1 MRTFRQAF
9 DIAIGRPRRLRHI
22 PQHQQSECGLACL
35 AMIAD
40 FHGLRLDL
48 AAARARA
55 GGAGRGHTLQ
65 ALMEAAGKLGL
76 SGRPLKLEME
86 ELAQLKLPCI
96 LHWNLDH
103 YVVLEKVRK
112 QRALILDPAGE
123 RRWWRIAQLDTRFT
137 GVALELAPRAEF
149 RPADLRGALPLRS
162 IARSFDRLARTLAGL
177 TIIALAMQILSLA
190 PPILSQILIDEVTT
204 SQDSELLRSM
214 LIAMA
219 LLAAITIPLRLLQGW
234 IGIWLSTSISLQ
246 TSRNLT
252 RRLFS
257 LPVRFFRERHVGDV
271 VSRMQSL
278 SPIIRFAT
286 GSVVTG
292 IVNLLKVSLAG
303 LAMLIYSPVLM
314 LISLA
319 GLALRAGLVWSVLPV
334 QRRLARDGLVAGA
347 KQSSAMLESLR
358 GSETVKALAGESERL
373 TVWQTHLVDKLNLD
387 VRSARI
393 GMYSGAGL
401 SALGEAEQIAFLGA
415 GVLALFNGRITL
427 GALFAFMT
435 LRGRFSAALG
445 ALIALFQQA
454 YMLRL
459 HAERLG
465 DIVEHEAEPE
475 DGLPVARFRGAF
487 EAQELGFAY
496 GSNERFV
503 LRGFS
508 CCIEPGQLAVMTG
521 PSGSGKSTLLKLLA
535 GLESPTE
542 GCLLAD
548 GTEVQRLHRRDY
560 RRQLGLVLQGDVLFR
575 GSIAENISFF
585 DPAPDADLIDEVARL
600 AAVDD
605 DIRQFPMGMATQ
617 IGDMGSN
624 LSGGQAQR
632 VLLARALYRRPKAL
646 ILDEATSH
654 LDPATEERVVEML
667 KNLGIT
673 IVCAAHRPAILRYAD
688 QVLDLSPAP
697 GGRAAYNAAHDR
709 PANARLV
716 G

>member
-9 DIAIGRPRRLRHI
+9 DAAIGRPRRLRHI

-48 AAARARA
+48 AATRARA
-55 GGAGRGHTLQ
+55 GNAGRGHTLQ

-76 SGRPLKLEME
+76 SSRPLRLEME
-86 ELAQLKLPCI
+86 EIPQLKVPCV

-123 RRWWRIAQLDTRFT
+123 RRWWRLAQLDTRFT
-137 GVALELAPRAEF
+137 GVALELTPHADF
-149 RPADLRGALPLRS
+149 RSADLRGVLPLKS

-177 TIIALAMQILSLA
+177 TMIALAMQILSLA

-219 LLAAITIPLRLLQGW
+219 LLAAISIPLRLLQGW

-278 SPIIRFAT
+278 SPIIQFAT

-292 IVNLLKVSLAG
+292 IINLLKVSLAG
-303 LAMLIYSPVLM
+303 VAMLIYSPVLM

-319 GLALRAGLVWSVLPV
+319 GLALRAGLVWSVLPA

-373 TVWQTHLVDKLNLD
+373 TVWQTHLVDKLNVD

-401 SALGEAEQIAFLGA
+401 SALGEAEQIAFLGV

-475 DGLPVARFRGAF
+475 DGLPVARLGGAF
-487 EAQELGFAY
+487 EAQELGFAF
-496 GSNERFV
+496 GSNEGFV

-508 CCIEPGQLAVMTG
+508 CCIEPGQLVVLTG

-542 GCLLAD
+542 GRLLAD

-585 DPAPDADLIDEVARL
+585 DPAPDTALIDEVARL
-600 AAVDD
+600 AAVDG

-632 VLLARALYRRPKAL
+632 ILLARALYRRPQAL

-654 LDPATEERVVEML
+654 LDPATEERVVQML

-688 QVLDLSPAP
+688 QVLELSSAA
-697 GGRAAYNAAHDR
+697 GEGAAYNAAHDR

>member
-1 MRTFRQAF
+1 MRPLRQAF
-9 DIAIGRPRRLRHI
+9 DRAIGRPRRLRHI

-40 FHGLRLDL
+40 FHGLRMDMTTTR
-48 AAARARA
+48 AAI
-55 GGAGRGHTLQ
+55 GGGGRGHTLQ
-65 ALMEAAGKLGL
+65 ALMDAAEKLGL
-76 SGRPLKLEME
+76 SGRPLKLEIE
-86 ELAQLKLPCI
+86 ELAQLKTPCI

-103 YVVLEKVRK
+103 YVVLEKARK
-112 QRALILDPAGE
+112 QRALIVDPAGE
-123 RRWWRIAQLDTRFT
+123 RRWWRMAQLDAHFT
-137 GVALELAPRAEF
+137 GVALELAPRVDF
-149 RPADLRGALPLRS
+149 RSADLRGVLPLKS

-177 TIIALAMQILSLA
+177 TIIALAMQVLSLA
-190 PPILSQILIDEVTT
+190 APILSQILIDEVTT

-214 LIAMA
+214 LIAMG
-219 LLAAITIPLRLLQGW
+219 LLAAIAIPLQLLQGW

-278 SPIIRFAT
+278 APIIQFAT

-292 IVNLLKVSLAG
+292 IVNLLKVSVAG
-303 LAMLIYSPVLM
+303 VAMLIYSPVLM

-319 GLALRAGLVWSVLPV
+319 GMALRTAVVWSVLPT

-358 GSETVKALAGESERL
+358 GSETMKALAGESERL
-373 TVWQTHLVDKLNLD
+373 AVWQTHLVDKLNLN
-387 VRSARI
+387 VRGARI

-401 SALGEAEQIAFLGA
+401 SALSEAEQIAFLGA
-415 GVLALFNGRITL
+415 GVLALFSGQITL
-427 GALFAFMT
+427 GALFAFIT

-475 DGLPVARFRGAF
+475 DGLAVRRLEGSF

-496 GSNERFV
+496 GSNEGFV

-508 CCIEPGQLAVMTG
+508 CRIEPGQLVVLTG
-521 PSGSGKSTLLKLLA
+521 PSGSGKSTFLKLLA
-535 GLESPTE
+535 GLETLVE
-542 GCLLAD
+542 GRLLAD
-548 GTEVQRLHRRDY
+548 GKEVGRLQRRDY

-585 DPAPDADLIDEVARL
+585 DPAPDPELIEKSARL
-600 AAVDD
+600 AAVDAE
-605 DIRQFPMGMATQ
+605 IRQFPMGMASQ

-632 VLLARALYRRPKAL
+632 ILLARALYRRPKAL

-654 LDPATEERVVEML
+654 LDPATEERVVQML
-667 KNLGIT
+667 KNLDIT
-673 IVCAAHRPAILRYAD
+673 VVCAAHRPAILRHAD
-688 QVLDLSPAP
+688 QVLDFSAKNASPHIAP
-697 GGRAAYNAAHDR
+697 S
-709 PANARLV
+709 RLLPS
-716 G
+716 

>member
-1 MRTFRQAF
+1 MRPLRQAF
-9 DIAIGRPRRLRHI
+9 DRAIGRPRRLRHI

-40 FHGLRLDL
+40 FHGLRMDMTTTR
-48 AAARARA
+48 AAI
-55 GGAGRGHTLQ
+55 GGGGRGHTLQ
-65 ALMEAAGKLGL
+65 ALMDAAEKLGL
-76 SGRPLKLEME
+76 SGRPLKLEIE
-86 ELAQLKLPCI
+86 ELAQLKTPCI

-103 YVVLEKVRK
+103 YVVLEKARK
-112 QRALILDPAGE
+112 QRALIVDPAGE
-123 RRWWRIAQLDTRFT
+123 RRWWRMAQLDAHFT
-137 GVALELAPRAEF
+137 GVALELAPRADF
-149 RPADLRGALPLRS
+149 RSADLRGVLPLKS

-177 TIIALAMQILSLA
+177 TIIALAMQVLSLA
-190 PPILSQILIDEVTT
+190 APILSQILIDEVTT

-214 LIAMA
+214 LIAMG
-219 LLAAITIPLRLLQGW
+219 LLAAIAIPLQLLQGW

-278 SPIIRFAT
+278 APIIQFAT

-292 IVNLLKVSLAG
+292 IVNLLKVSVAG
-303 LAMLIYSPVLM
+303 VAMLIYSPVLM

-319 GLALRAGLVWSVLPV
+319 GMALRTAVVWSVLPT

-358 GSETVKALAGESERL
+358 GSETMKALAGESERL
-373 TVWQTHLVDKLNLD
+373 AVWQTHLIDKLNLN
-387 VRSARI
+387 VRGARI

-401 SALGEAEQIAFLGA
+401 SALSEAEQIAFLGA
-415 GVLALFNGRITL
+415 GVLALFSGQITL
-427 GALFAFMT
+427 GALFAFIT

-475 DGLPVARFRGAF
+475 DGLAVRRLEGSF

-496 GSNERFV
+496 GSNEGFV

-508 CCIEPGQLAVMTG
+508 CRIEPGQLVVLTG
-521 PSGSGKSTLLKLLA
+521 PSGSGKSTFLKLLA
-535 GLESPTE
+535 GLETPVE
-542 GCLLAD
+542 GRLLAD
-548 GTEVQRLHRRDY
+548 GKEVGRLQRRDY

-585 DPAPDADLIDEVARL
+585 DPAPDPELIEKAARL
-600 AAVDD
+600 AAVDAE
-605 DIRQFPMGMATQ
+605 IRQFPMGMASQ

-632 VLLARALYRRPKAL
+632 ILLARALYRRPKAL

-654 LDPATEERVVEML
+654 LDPATEERVVRML
-667 KNLGIT
+667 KNLDIT
-673 IVCAAHRPAILRYAD
+673 VVCAAHRPAILRHAD
-688 QVLDLSPAP
+688 QILDFSAKD
-697 GGRAAYNAAHDR
+697 ASSHMW
-709 PANARLV
+709 
-716 G
+716 

>member
-1 MRTFRQAF
+1 MRTFKQAF
-9 DIAIGRPRRLRHI
+9 DVAIGRRRRLRHI

-35 AMIAD
+35 AMVAD

-48 AAARARA
+48 STIRART
-55 GGAGRGHTLQ
+55 GSAGRGHTLQ
-65 ALMEAAGKLGL
+65 ALMETAAKLGL
-76 SGRPLKLEME
+76 SARPLRLELE
-86 ELAQLKLPCI
+86 ELPKLKAPCV
-96 LHWNLDH
+96 LHWDLDH
-103 YVVLEKVRK
+103 YVVLEKARK
-112 QRALILDPAGE
+112 QRALIADPAGE
-123 RRWWRIAQLDTRFT
+123 RRWRPLQQLDRHFT
-137 GVALELAPRAEF
+137 GVALELTPTAHF
-149 RPADLRGALPLRS
+149 RSEDLRGALPLRS

-177 TIIALAMQILSLA
+177 TVIALAMQVLSLA

-219 LLAAITIPLRLLQGW
+219 LLAAIAIPLRLLQSW

-252 RRLFS
+252 RQLFS
-257 LPVRFFRERHVGDV
+257 LPARFFRERHVGDV
-271 VSRMQSL
+271 VSRMQSM
-278 SPIIRFAT
+278 SPIIQFAT
-286 GSVVTG
+286 NSVVSG
-292 IVNLLKVSLAG
+292 IINLLQVSLAG
-303 LAMLIYSPVLM
+303 VVMLIYSPVLM
-314 LISLA
+314 LISVA
-319 GLALRAGLVWSVLPV
+319 GMALRTGLVWSVLPT
-334 QRRLARDGLVAGA
+334 QRRLQRDGLVAGA

-358 GSETVKALAGESERL
+358 GSETVKALGGESERL

-401 SALGEAEQIAFLGA
+401 SALGEAEQIAFLGV
-415 GVLALFNGRITL
+415 GVLALFNGQITL

-435 LRGRFSAALG
+435 LRGRFSGALG
-445 ALIALFQQA
+445 GLISLFQQA

-465 DIVEHEAEPE
+465 DIVEHESEPAN
-475 DGLPVARFRGAF
+475 GLPVGRLDGAF
-487 EAQELGFAY
+487 EAQKLGFAY
-496 GSNERFV
+496 NSNEGFV

-508 CCIEPGQLAVMTG
+508 CRIEPGQLVVLTG
-521 PSGSGKSTLLKLLA
+521 PSGSGKSSFLKLLA
-535 GLESPTE
+535 GLESATE
-542 GCLLAD
+542 GRLLAD
-548 GTEVQRLHRRDY
+548 GTELARLDRRQY

-585 DPAPDADLIDEVARL
+585 DPAPDAQRIDEVACL
-600 AAVDD
+600 AAVDAE
-605 DIRQFPMGMATQ
+605 IRQFPMGMASQ

-632 VLLARALYRRPKAL
+632 ILLARALYRRPKAL

-654 LDPATEERVVEML
+654 LDPATEERVVRML

-673 IVCAAHRPAILRYAD
+673 IVCAAHRPAILSYAD
-688 QVLDLSPAP
+688 QVLDLSPAARLEP
-697 GGRAAYNAAHDR
+697 SYNAAHDR
-709 PANARLV
+709 PATAGLV

>member
-1 MRTFRQAF
+1 MRTLRQAF
-9 DIAIGRPRRLRHI
+9 DIAIGRPKRLRHI

-48 AAARARA
+48 AATRART

-65 ALMEAAGKLGL
+65 ALMEAAEKLGL
-76 SGRPLKLEME
+76 SGRPLRLEME
-86 ELAQLKLPCI
+86 ELPQLKVPCV

-103 YVVLEKVRK
+103 YVVLERVRK

-123 RRWWRIAQLDTRFT
+123 RRWWRIAQLDARFT
-137 GVALELAPRAEF
+137 GVALELAPRADF
-149 RPADLRGALPLRS
+149 RPADLRGMLPLKS

-177 TIIALAMQILSLA
+177 TMIALAMQILSLA

-219 LLAAITIPLRLLQGW
+219 LLAAIAIPLRLLQGW

-246 TSRNLT
+246 TSHNLT

-278 SPIIRFAT
+278 SPIIEFAT

-292 IVNLLKVSLAG
+292 VINLLKVSLAG
-303 LAMLIYSPVLM
+303 VAMLIYSPVLM

-319 GLALRAGLVWSVLPV
+319 GLALRAGLVWSVLPA
-334 QRRLARDGLVAGA
+334 QRRLERDGLVAGA

-358 GSETVKALAGESERL
+358 GSETVKALAGESARL
-373 TVWQTHLVDKLNLD
+373 TVWQTHLVEKLNLD
-387 VRSARI
+387 VRSARV

-401 SALGEAEQIAFLGA
+401 SALGEAEQIVFLGA

-427 GALFAFMT
+427 GALFAFIT
-435 LRGRFSAALG
+435 LRSRFSAALG

-454 YMLRL
+454 FMLRL

-475 DGLPVARFRGAF
+475 DGLPVRRFGGAF

-496 GSNERFV
+496 SGNEEFV

-508 CCIEPGQLAVMTG
+508 CRIEPGQLVVLTG

-535 GLESPTE
+535 GLESPRE
-542 GCLLAD
+542 GRLLAD
-548 GTEVQRLHRRDY
+548 GTEVQRLHRREY

-585 DPAPDADLIDEVARL
+585 DPAPDTELVHEVARL
-600 AAVDD
+600 AAVDGE
-605 DIRQFPMGMATQ
+605 IRRFPMGMATQ

-632 VLLARALYRRPKAL
+632 ILLARALYRRPRAL

-654 LDPATEERVVEML
+654 LDPATEEQVVQML

-688 QVLDLSPAP
+688 QVLDLSSAA
-697 GGRAAYNAAHDR
+697 GDRAAYNAAHDR
-709 PANARLV
+709 PATARMV

>member
-1 MRTFRQAF
+1 MRPLRQAF
-9 DIAIGRPRRLRHI
+9 DRAIGRPRRLRHI

-40 FHGLRLDL
+40 FHGLRMDL
-48 AAARARA
+48 TAARAA
-55 GGAGRGHTLQ
+55 IGGAGRGHTLQ
-65 ALMEAAGKLGL
+65 ALMDAAEKLSL
-76 SGRPLKLEME
+76 SGRPLKLEIE
-86 ELAQLKLPCI
+86 ELPQLKTPCI

-112 QRALILDPAGE
+112 QRALILDPAEE
-123 RRWWRIAQLDTRFT
+123 RRWWRIEQLDAHFT
-137 GVALELAPRAEF
+137 GVALELAPRVDF
-149 RPADLRGALPLRS
+149 RSADLRGVLPLKS

-177 TIIALAMQILSLA
+177 TIIALAMQVLSLA

-214 LIAMA
+214 LIAMG
-219 LLAAITIPLRLLQGW
+219 LLAAIAIPLQLLQGW

-278 SPIIRFAT
+278 APIIQFAT

-292 IVNLLKVSLAG
+292 IVNLLKVSVAG
-303 LAMLIYSPVLM
+303 VAMLIYSPVLM

-319 GLALRAGLVWSVLPV
+319 GMALRTAVVWSVLPT

-358 GSETVKALAGESERL
+358 GSETMKALAGESERL
-373 TVWQTHLVDKLNLD
+373 AVWQTHLVDKLNLN
-387 VRSARI
+387 VRGARI

-401 SALGEAEQIAFLGA
+401 SALSEAEQIAFLGA
-415 GVLALFNGRITL
+415 GVLALFSGQITL
-427 GALFAFMT
+427 GALFAFIT

-475 DGLPVARFRGAF
+475 DGLAVRRLEGSF

-496 GSNERFV
+496 GSNEGFV

-508 CCIEPGQLAVMTG
+508 CRIEPGQLVVLTG
-521 PSGSGKSTLLKLLA
+521 PSGSGKSTFLKLLA
-535 GLESPTE
+535 GLETPVE
-542 GCLLAD
+542 GRLLAD
-548 GTEVQRLHRRDY
+548 GKEVGRLQRRDY

-585 DPAPDADLIDEVARL
+585 DPAPDPELIEKVAHL
-600 AAVDD
+600 AAVDAE
-605 DIRQFPMGMATQ
+605 IRQFPMGMASQ

-632 VLLARALYRRPKAL
+632 ILLARALYRRPRAM

-654 LDPATEERVVEML
+654 LDPATEERVVQML
-667 KNLGIT
+667 KNLDIT
-673 IVCAAHRPAILRYAD
+673 VVCAAHRPAILRHAD
-688 QVLDLSPAP
+688 QVLDFSAKNA
-697 GGRAAYNAAHDR
+697 GGAAYNAAHDR
-709 PANARLV
+709 PPTPRLV

>member
-1 MRTFRQAF
+1 MRTFKQAF
-9 DIAIGRPRRLRHI
+9 DTAIGRPKRLRHI

-48 AAARARA
+48 AATRART

-65 ALMEAAGKLGL
+65 ALMQAAEALGL
-76 SGRPLKLEME
+76 NGRPLRLSME
-86 ELAQLKLPCI
+86 ELPQLKLPCI

-103 YVVLEKVRK
+103 FVVLEKIRK
-112 QRALILDPAGE
+112 QQALILDPAGE
-123 RRWWRIAQLDTRFT
+123 RRWWRLAKLDAHFT
-137 GVALELAPRAEF
+137 GVALELTPRADFEST
-149 RPADLRGALPLRS
+149 DLRGVLPLRS

-190 PPILSQILIDEVTT
+190 PPILSQILIDQVTT
-204 SQDSELLRSM
+204 SRDSELLRSI

-219 LLAAITIPLRLLQGW
+219 LLAAIAIPLRLLQGW

-257 LPVRFFRERHVGDV
+257 LPVRFFRKRHVGDV
-271 VSRMQSL
+271 VSRMQSMA
-278 SPIIRFAT
+278 PIIQFAT

-292 IVNLLKVSLAG
+292 IVNLLKVSLTG
-303 LAMLIYSPVLM
+303 VVMLIYSPVLM
-314 LISLA
+314 MISLG
-319 GLALRAGLVWSVLPV
+319 GLALRTALVWSVLPT

-373 TVWQTHLVDKLNLD
+373 TVWQTHLVDKLNLS
-387 VRSARI
+387 VRSSRI

-401 SALGEAEQIAFLGA
+401 SALGEVEQIAFLGV

-465 DIVEHEAEPE
+465 DIVEHEPEPE
-475 DGLPVARFRGAF
+475 DGLPIRRLDGAF
-487 EAQELGFAY
+487 EAEGLGFAY
-496 GSNERFV
+496 SGNEEFV

-508 CCIEPGQLAVMTG
+508 CRIEPGQLAVLTG
-521 PSGSGKSTLLKLLA
+521 PSGSGKSTFLKLLA
-535 GLESPTE
+535 GLETPTE
-542 GCLLAD
+542 GKLLAD
-548 GTEVQRLHRRDY
+548 GSEIARLQLRDY

-585 DPAPDADLIDEVARL
+585 DPEPDPELIDEVARL
-600 AAVDD
+600 AAVDAE
-605 DIRQFPMGMATQ
+605 IRQFPMGMASQ

-624 LSGGQAQR
+624 LSGGQVQR
-632 VLLARALYRRPKAL
+632 ILLARALYRRPRAL

-654 LDPATEERVVEML
+654 LDPATEERVVQML
-667 KNLGIT
+667 KSLDIT
-673 IVCAAHRPAILRYAD
+673 IICAAHRPAILRYAD
-688 QVLDLSPAP
+688 QVLELASDVG
-697 GGRAAYNAAHDR
+697 GGRAYNAAHDR
-709 PANARLV
+709 PETARMV

>member
-1 MRTFRQAF
+1 MHPFRQAF
-9 DIAIGRPRRLRHI
+9 DSAIGRPRRLRHI

-40 FHGLRLDL
+40 FHGLRMDL
-48 AAARARA
+48 TATRAAI
-55 GGAGRGHTLQ
+55 GGVGRGHTLQ
-65 ALMEAAGKLGL
+65 ALMDAAEKLSL
-76 SGRPLKLEME
+76 SGRPLKLEIE
-86 ELAQLKLPCI
+86 ELPQLKTPCI

-112 QRALILDPAGE
+112 QRALILDPAEE
-123 RRWWRIAQLDTRFT
+123 RRWWRIEQLDAHFT
-137 GVALELAPRAEF
+137 GVALELAPRVDF
-149 RPADLRGALPLRS
+149 RSADLRGVLPLKS

-177 TIIALAMQILSLA
+177 TIIALAMQVLSLA

-214 LIAMA
+214 LIAMG
-219 LLAAITIPLRLLQGW
+219 LLAAIAIPLQLLQGW

-278 SPIIRFAT
+278 SPIIQFAT

-292 IVNLLKVSLAG
+292 IVNLLKVSVTG
-303 LAMLIYSPVLM
+303 VAMLIYSPVLM

-319 GLALRAGLVWSVLPV
+319 GLALRTGIVWSVLPM

-347 KQSSAMLESLR
+347 KQSSAILESLR
-358 GSETVKALAGESERL
+358 GSETMKALAGESERL
-373 TVWQTHLVDKLNLD
+373 AVWQTHLADKLNLD
-387 VRSARI
+387 VRSARL

-401 SALGEAEQIAFLGA
+401 SVLGEAEQIAFLGA
-415 GVLALFNGRITL
+415 GVLALFSGQITL
-427 GALFAFMT
+427 GALFAFIT
-435 LRGRFSAALG
+435 LRGRFSAALA

-475 DGLPVARFRGAF
+475 SGLPVGRLEGSF
-487 EAQELGFAY
+487 EAQRLGFAY
-496 GSNERFV
+496 GSNEGFV

-508 CCIEPGQLAVMTG
+508 CRIEPGQLVVLTG
-521 PSGSGKSTLLKLLA
+521 PSGSGKSTFLKLLA
-535 GLESPTE
+535 GLETPTE
-542 GCLLAD
+542 GRLLAD
-548 GTEVQRLHRRDY
+548 GKEVGRLQRRDY
-560 RRQLGLVLQGDVLFR
+560 RRRLGLVLQGDVLFR

-585 DPAPDADLIDEVARL
+585 DPAPDPELIEKVAHL
-600 AAVDD
+600 AAVDAE
-605 DIRQFPMGMATQ
+605 IRQFPMGMASQ

-632 VLLARALYRRPKAL
+632 ILLARALYRRPCAM

-654 LDPATEERVVEML
+654 LDPATEERVVQML
-667 KNLGIT
+667 KNLDIT
-673 IVCAAHRPAILRYAD
+673 VVCAAHRPAILRHAD
-688 QVLDLSPAP
+688 QVLDFSAKNA
-697 GGRAAYNAAHDR
+697 GGAAYNAAHDR
-709 PANARLV
+709 PPTPRLV

>member
-1 MRTFRQAF
+1 MRTLRQAF
-9 DIAIGRPRRLRHI
+9 DIAIGRPKRLRHI

-48 AAARARA
+48 TTTRVRT
-55 GGAGRGHTLQ
+55 GSAGRGHTLQ
-65 ALMEAAGKLGL
+65 ALMEAAEKLGL
-76 SGRPLKLEME
+76 SSRPLRLEIE
-86 ELAQLKLPCI
+86 ELAQLKVPCI

-112 QRALILDPAGE
+112 QRALILDPATE
-123 RRWWRIAQLDTRFT
+123 RRWWRLAQLDTHFT
-137 GVALELAPRAEF
+137 GVALELTPHANF
-149 RPADLRGALPLRS
+149 RSADLRGVLPLKP

-177 TIIALAMQILSLA
+177 TMIALAMQVLSLA

-219 LLAAITIPLRLLQGW
+219 LLAAIAIPLRLLQGW

-278 SPIIRFAT
+278 SPIIQFAT

-292 IVNLLKVSLAG
+292 IINLLKVSLTG
-303 LAMLIYSPVLM
+303 VVMLIYSPVLM
-314 LISLA
+314 MISLA
-319 GLALRAGLVWSVLPV
+319 GLALRTGLVWSVLPA
-334 QRRLARDGLVAGA
+334 QRRLSRDGLVAGA

-373 TVWQTHLVDKLNLD
+373 TVWQTHLVEKLNLD

-401 SALGEAEQIAFLGA
+401 SALGEAEQIAFLGV
-415 GVLALFNGRITL
+415 GVLALFNGQITL

-435 LRGRFSAALG
+435 LRSRFSAALG

-465 DIVEHEAEPE
+465 DIVEHEAEPD
-475 DGLPVARFRGAF
+475 DGLPVRRLGGAF
-487 EAQELGFAY
+487 QAQGLGFAY
-496 GSNERFV
+496 SSNEGFV

-508 CCIEPGQLAVMTG
+508 CRIEPGQLVVLTG
-521 PSGSGKSTLLKLLA
+521 PSGSGKSTFLKLLA
-535 GLESPTE
+535 GLETPTE
-542 GCLLAD
+542 GRLLAD
-548 GTEVQRLHRRDY
+548 GTEVERLQRRDY

-585 DPAPDADLIDEVARL
+585 DPAPNAELIEEVARL
-600 AAVDD
+600 AAVEAE
-605 DIRQFPMGMATQ
+605 IRQFPMGMSSQ

-624 LSGGQAQR
+624 LSGGQVQR
-632 VLLARALYRRPKAL
+632 ILLARALYRRPRTL

-654 LDPATEERVVEML
+654 LDPATEERVVQML
-667 KNLGIT
+667 KNLDVT
-673 IVCAAHRPAILRYAD
+673 VVCAAHRPAILRHAD
-688 QVLDLSPAP
+688 QVLDLSLCN
-697 GGRAAYNAAHDR
+697 GGGAAYNSAHDR
-709 PANARLV
+709 PPTPRLV

>member
-1 MRTFRQAF
+1 MPTFKQAF
-9 DIAIGRPRRLRHI
+9 DAAIGRPRRLRHI

-40 FHGLRLDL
+40 FHGLRMNLTTT
-48 AAARARA
+48 RARA

-65 ALMEAAGKLGL
+65 ALMDAAEKLGL
-76 SGRPLKLEME
+76 SGRPLRLELE
-86 ELAQLKLPCI
+86 EFAQLKVPCI

-123 RRWWRIAQLDTRFT
+123 RRWWRVAQLDERFT
-137 GVALELAPRAEF
+137 GVALELAPHANF
-149 RPADLRGALPLRS
+149 RRSDLRGALPLKS
-162 IARSFDRLARTLAGL
+162 IARSFDGLARTLSGL
-177 TIIALAMQILSLA
+177 TLIALAMQILSLA

-219 LLAAITIPLRLLQGW
+219 LLAAVTIPLQLLQGW

-257 LPVRFFRERHVGDV
+257 LPARFFRERHVGDV

-278 SPIIRFAT
+278 APIIQFAT

-292 IVNLLKVSLAG
+292 IINLLKVTLAG
-303 LAMLIYSPVLM
+303 VVMLIYSPVLM
-314 LISLA
+314 MISLA
-319 GLALRAGLVWSVLPV
+319 GLALRAGLVWSVLPA
-334 QRRLARDGLVAGA
+334 QRRLSRDGLVAGA

-373 TVWQTHLVDKLNLD
+373 TVWQTHLVDKLNLN

-393 GMYSGAGL
+393 GMWSGAGL
-401 SALGEAEQIAFLGA
+401 SALGEAEQIAFLGV
-415 GVLALFNGRITL
+415 GVLALFNGQITL
-427 GALFAFMT
+427 GALFAFMS
-435 LRGRFSAALG
+435 LRGRFSAALS

-475 DGLPVARFRGAF
+475 DGLPVGRLDGAF
-487 EAQELGFAY
+487 EAQGMGFAY
-496 GSNERFV
+496 SGNEGFV
-503 LRGFS
+503 LRKFS
-508 CCIEPGQLAVMTG
+508 CRIEPGQLVVLTG
-521 PSGSGKSTLLKLLA
+521 PSGCGKSTFLKLLA
-535 GLESPTE
+535 GLETPTE
-542 GCLLAD
+542 GRLLAD
-548 GTEVQRLHRRDY
+548 GTEVERLQRREY

-585 DPAPDADLIDEVARL
+585 DPAPDAELIEEVARL
-600 AAVDD
+600 AAMDAE
-605 DIRQFPMGMATQ
+605 IRQFPMGMASQ

-632 VLLARALYRRPKAL
+632 ILLARALYRRPRAL

-654 LDPATEERVVEML
+654 LDPATEERVVQML
-667 KNLGIT
+667 KNLDVT
-673 IVCAAHRPAILRYAD
+673 VVCAAHRPAILRHAD
-688 QVLDLSPAP
+688 QVLRLSSGN
-697 GGRAAYNAAHDR
+697 GGAAAYNLADDR
-709 PANARLV
+709 PPTPGLV

>member
-1 MRTFRQAF
+1 MRTFQQAF
-9 DIAIGRPRRLRHI
+9 DTAIGRARRLRHI
-22 PQHQQSECGLACL
+22 PQSQQSECGLACL

-48 AAARARA
+48 MATRART
-55 GGAGRGHTLQ
+55 GNAGRGHTLR
-65 ALMEAAGKLGL
+65 ALMEAAEKLGMT
-76 SGRPLKLEME
+76 GRALRLEME
-86 ELAQLKLPCI
+86 ELGQLKVPCV
-96 LHWNLDH
+96 LHWDLDH

-112 QRALILDPAGE
+112 RRALVLDPAGE
-123 RRWWRIAQLDTRFT
+123 RRWWRFAQLDPHFT
-137 GVALELAPRAEF
+137 GVALELAPRVDFQSE
-149 RPADLRGALPLRS
+149 DLRGVLPLKP

-177 TIIALAMQILSLA
+177 TTIALAMQMIALA
-190 PPILSQILIDEVTT
+190 PPILSQILIDEVSA

-214 LIAMA
+214 LLAMA
-219 LLAAITIPLRLLQGW
+219 LLAAVAIPLRLLQGW

-257 LPVRFFRERHVGDV
+257 LPARFFRERHVGDV

-278 SPIIRFAT
+278 SPIVEFAT
-286 GSVVTG
+286 GSVITG
-292 IVNLLKVSLAG
+292 VINLLKVSIAG
-303 LAMLIYSPVLM
+303 VAMLIYSPVLM
-314 LISLA
+314 LISLG
-319 GLALRAGLVWSVLPV
+319 GLALRTGLVWSVLPA

-358 GSETVKALAGESERL
+358 GSETVKALAGETERL

-387 VRSARI
+387 VRGARI

-401 SALGEAEQIAFLGA
+401 SALGEAEQIAFLGV
-415 GVLALFNGRITL
+415 GVLALFNGQITL

-435 LRGRFSAALG
+435 LRNRFSAALG

-475 DGLPVARFRGAF
+475 DGLPVRRLSGAF
-487 EAQELGFAY
+487 EAQDLGFAY
-496 GSNERFV
+496 SRNEGFV

-508 CCIEPGQLAVMTG
+508 CCIEPGQLVVLTG
-521 PSGSGKSTLLKLLA
+521 PSGSGKSTFLKLLA
-535 GLESPTE
+535 GLETPTE
-542 GCLLAD
+542 GQLLAD
-548 GTEVQRLHRRDY
+548 GTQVERLHRRDY
-560 RRQLGLVLQGDVLFR
+560 RQQLGFVLQGDILFR

-585 DPAPDADLIDEVARL
+585 DPVPDTGLIDEVARL
-600 AAVDD
+600 TTVDS
-605 DIRQFPMGMATQ
+605 DIRKFPMGMASQ

-632 VLLARALYRRPKAL
+632 ILLARALYRRPRAL

-654 LDPATEERVVEML
+654 LDPETEERVVQML
-667 KNLGIT
+667 KGLGVT
-673 IVCAAHRPAILRYAD
+673 TVCAAHRPAILRYAD
-688 QVLDLSPAP
+688 QVLQLQPAAGDRP
-697 GGRAAYNAAHDR
+697 TYNPAHDR
-709 PANARLV
+709 PTTPHLV

>member
-9 DIAIGRPRRLRHI
+9 DAAIGRPRRLRHI

-48 AAARARA
+48 AATRARA
-55 GGAGRGHTLQ
+55 GNAGRGHTLQ

-76 SGRPLKLEME
+76 SSRPLRLEME
-86 ELAQLKLPCI
+86 EIPQLKVPCV

-123 RRWWRIAQLDTRFT
+123 RRWWRLAQLDARFT
-137 GVALELAPRAEF
+137 GVALELTPHADF
-149 RPADLRGALPLRS
+149 RSADLRGVLPLKS

-177 TIIALAMQILSLA
+177 TMIALAMQILSLA

-219 LLAAITIPLRLLQGW
+219 LLAAISIPLRLLQGW

-278 SPIIRFAT
+278 SPIIQFAT

-292 IVNLLKVSLAG
+292 IINLLKVSLAG
-303 LAMLIYSPVLM
+303 VAMLIYSPILM

-319 GLALRAGLVWSVLPV
+319 GLALRAGLVWSVLPA

-401 SALGEAEQIAFLGA
+401 SALGEAEQIAFLGV

-445 ALIALFQQA
+445 TLIALFQQA

-459 HAERLG
+459 HSERLG

-475 DGLPVARFRGAF
+475 DGLPVARLGGAF
-487 EAQELGFAY
+487 EAQGLGFAY
-496 GSNERFV
+496 GSNEGFV

-508 CCIEPGQLAVMTG
+508 CCIEPGQLVVLTG

-542 GCLLAD
+542 GRLLAD
-548 GTEVQRLHRRDY
+548 GTEVQRLHRREY

-585 DPAPDADLIDEVARL
+585 DPAPDTALINEVARL
-600 AAVDD
+600 AAVDG

-632 VLLARALYRRPKAL
+632 ILLARALYRRPRAL

-654 LDPATEERVVEML
+654 LDPATEERVVQML

-688 QVLDLSPAP
+688 QVLELSSAA
-697 GGRAAYNAAHDR
+697 GEGAAYNAAHDR
-709 PANARLV
+709 PETARLV

>member
-1 MRTFRQAF
+1 MRTFKQAF
-9 DIAIGRPRRLRHI
+9 DVAIGRRRRLRHI

-35 AMIAD
+35 AMVAD

-48 AAARARA
+48 STIRART
-55 GGAGRGHTLQ
+55 GSAGRGHTLQ
-65 ALMEAAGKLGL
+65 ALMETAAKLGL
-76 SGRPLKLEME
+76 SARPLRLELE
-86 ELAQLKLPCI
+86 ELSKLKVPCV
-96 LHWNLDH
+96 LHWDLDH
-103 YVVLEKVRK
+103 YVVLERARK
-112 QRALILDPAGE
+112 QRALIADPAGE
-123 RRWWRIAQLDTRFT
+123 RRWRPLEQLDRHFT
-137 GVALELAPRAEF
+137 GVALELTPAADF
-149 RPADLRGALPLRS
+149 RSEDLRGALPLRS

-177 TIIALAMQILSLA
+177 TVIALAMQILSLA

-219 LLAAITIPLRLLQGW
+219 LLAAIAIPLRLLQSW

-252 RRLFS
+252 RQLFS
-257 LPVRFFRERHVGDV
+257 LPARFFRERHVGDV
-271 VSRMQSL
+271 VSRMQSM
-278 SPIIRFAT
+278 SPIIQFAT
-286 GSVVTG
+286 NSVVSG
-292 IVNLLKVSLAG
+292 IINLLQVSLAG
-303 LAMLIYSPVLM
+303 VVMLIYSPVLM
-314 LISLA
+314 LISVA
-319 GLALRAGLVWSVLPV
+319 GMALRTGLVWSVLPT

-358 GSETVKALAGESERL
+358 GSETVKALGGESERL

-401 SALGEAEQIAFLGA
+401 SALGEAEQIAFLGV
-415 GVLALFNGRITL
+415 GVLALFNGQITL

-435 LRGRFSAALG
+435 LRGRFSGALG

-465 DIVEHEAEPE
+465 DIVEHESEPAN
-475 DGLPVARFRGAF
+475 GLPIGRLDGAF

-496 GSNERFV
+496 NSNEGFV

-508 CCIEPGQLAVMTG
+508 CRIEPGQLVVLTG
-521 PSGSGKSTLLKLLA
+521 PSGSGKSSFLKLLA
-535 GLESPTE
+535 GLESATE
-542 GCLLAD
+542 GRLLAD
-548 GTEVQRLHRRDY
+548 GTELDRLDRRQY

-585 DPAPDADLIDEVARL
+585 DPAPDAQRIDEVARL
-600 AAVDD
+600 AAVDAE
-605 DIRQFPMGMATQ
+605 IRQFPMGMASQ

-632 VLLARALYRRPKAL
+632 ILLARALYRRPKAL

-654 LDPATEERVVEML
+654 LDPATEERVVRML

-673 IVCAAHRPAILRYAD
+673 IVCAAHRPAILSYAD
-688 QVLDLSPAP
+688 QVLDLSPAARLEP
-697 GGRAAYNAAHDR
+697 SYNAAHDR
-709 PANARLV
+709 PATAGLV

>member
-9 DIAIGRPRRLRHI
+9 DSAIGRPRRLRHVA
-22 PQHQQSECGLACL
+22 QHQQSECGLACL
-35 AMIAD
+35 TMIAD
-40 FHGLRLDL
+40 FHGLRMDL
-48 AAARARA
+48 TATRART
-55 GGAGRGHTLQ
+55 GGAGRGHTLK
-65 ALMEAAGKLGL
+65 ALMEAAEELGL
-76 SGRPLKLEME
+76 SGRPLKLEIE
-86 ELAQLKLPCI
+86 ELAKLKLPCI
-96 LHWNLDH
+96 LHWDLDH
-103 YVVLEKVRK
+103 YVVLEKLRK
-112 QRALILDPAGE
+112 QRALILDPGGE
-123 RRWWRIAQLDTRFT
+123 RRWWRTAKLDAHFT
-137 GVALELAPRAEF
+137 GVALELAPKMNFQA
-149 RPADLRGALPLRS
+149 ADLRGALPLKS

-177 TIIALAMQILSLA
+177 TMIALAMQILSLA

-204 SQDSELLRSM
+204 SQDAELLRSM

-219 LLAAITIPLRLLQGW
+219 LLAAIAIPLRLLQGW

-252 RRLFS
+252 RKLFS
-257 LPVRFFRERHVGDV
+257 LPARFFRERHVGDV

-278 SPIIRFAT
+278 SPIIEFAT

-292 IVNLLKVSLAG
+292 IINLLKVSLTG

-319 GLALRAGLVWSVLPV
+319 GLALRSGVVWSVLPT
-334 QRRLARDGLVAGA
+334 QRRLTRDGLVAGA

-358 GSETVKALAGESERL
+358 GSETVKALGGESERL

-401 SALGEAEQIAFLGA
+401 SALGEIEQIAFLGV
-415 GVLALFNGRITL
+415 GVLALFNGQITL

-435 LRGRFSAALG
+435 LRGRFSAALT

-465 DIVEHEAEPE
+465 DIVEHETEPE
-475 DGLPVARFRGAF
+475 HGLPVRRLDGAF
-487 EAQELGFAY
+487 EAQGLGFAY
-496 GSNERFV
+496 SSNERHV

-508 CCIEPGQLAVMTG
+508 CRIEPGQLVVLTG
-521 PSGSGKSTLLKLLA
+521 PSGSGKSTFLKLLA
-535 GLESPTE
+535 GMETPAE
-542 GCLLAD
+542 GRLLAD
-548 GTEVQRLHRRDY
+548 GTEVTSLQRRDY

-585 DPAPDADLIDEVARL
+585 DPAPDAELIEEVARL
-600 AAVDD
+600 AAVDAE
-605 DIRQFPMGMATQ
+605 IRQFPMGMASQ

-632 VLLARALYRRPKAL
+632 ILLARALYRRPRAL

-654 LDPATEERVVEML
+654 LDPATEERVVQML
-667 KNLGIT
+667 KRLDIT
-673 IVCAAHRPAILRYAD
+673 IICAAHRPAILRYAD
-688 QVLDLSPAP
+688 QVLDLSPAAGSGP
-697 GGRAAYNAAHDR
+697 AYNAAHDR
-709 PANARLV
+709 AQTPGLV